1 MDPQAAFP
9 ENGAGVRVHVLFTV
23 LLFALRT
30 AYRLPCEQANREKEP
45 VGWQRWRRQFLEES
59 RDHVSSL
66 PRMAMASFIWRN
78 TRSCS
83 ELSSRMCLQ
92 ASVHAR
98 QFSPDMGS
106 QRMAAHL
113 AEFQSKRTNP
123 TSEMLKPW
131 LKA

>member
-1 MDPQAAFP
+1 
-9 ENGAGVRVHVLFTV
+9 
-23 LLFALRT
+23 
-30 AYRLPCEQANREKEP
+30 
-45 VGWQRWRRQFLEES
+45 
-59 RDHVSSL
+59 
-66 PRMAMASFIWRN
+66 MASFIWRN

-123 TSEMLKPW
+123 TCGMLKPW